1 MSKLSPGQVFVQ
13 AVDLLG
19 LVAGIFTTTA
29 FFPQVIKTWRSK
41 SAGDISLGMF
51 AIFSAGL
58 LLWLA
63 YGLLIGSL
71 PVIVSNAIT
80 FVLAVTIL
88 VFKVRYK

>member
-1 MSKLSPGQVFVQ
+1 MQ

-19 LVAGIFTTTA
+19 LVAGVFTTTA
-29 FFPQVIKTWRSK
+29 FFPQVVKTWRSK

-51 AIFSAGL
+51 SIFSAGL

-63 YGLLIGSL
+63 YGVVIGSV

-80 FVLAVTIL
+80 FVLAATIL
-88 VFKVRYK
+88 VFKLRYK